1 MPSMTGVKDS
11 GSNYNF
17 GDKLIRPTQR
27 RSQFDLSYI
36 NTLTAKQG
44 QLIPV
49 YFSYYYPG
57 DEFNISMESLIR
69 VVNPPQVPLA
79 TRQRVFFHLYK
90 IDYTQMWYYFEA
102 FASKGYSGNFETLLP
117 TVSVKLAVDGK
128 INPLLARGSLADF
141 LGFNFSDYSYQV
153 GDENIVVKLPALPFL
168 AYQRIYRDYYFNKNL
183 NIDSELGKVF
193 LPDSP
198 MDLLL
203 QTKNPANLTL
213 DGSSNEVDEPLN
225 KLALGELRY
234 RNWVD
239 DYFTSALPWPMR
251 GDIPTLESS
260 VSVNGS
266 IPVEGDISINSTP
279 YRMRFFDPGSG
290 AHLIEVLSEVPSQLG
305 IIPGSPTQPFSPMD
319 QEFIARING
328 ATHNLSVPG
337 RQITD
342 AIIQSGFSQSA
353 LKLLWTNTLISEKL
367 ARTDG
372 TYLQFV
378 ETFFGERPRHASE
391 HMPTYLGGTFQ
402 PIVFSQVLQTTPTDN
417 GALGTQGG
425 QGISSSSGHVGR
437 FKSDDFGICM
447 MIMSIMPDTYY
458 CQGWNK
464 EHLYQTQDDL
474 PLPERALLGMQPV
487 TQAEI
492 FYDPRDTTG
501 EKNQKLF
508 GYQNRLDEL
517 RYRSNE
523 IHGEIANPNNRSFFP
538 FTQARYF
545 DTAPNLNQE
554 FVSTDGTI
562 RNDWLTAPNEVPYMV
577 QIANRVS
584 AVRQYPYHA
593 PPSALMM

>member
-11 GSNYNF
+11 GSNYQF
-17 GDKLIRPTQR
+17 GDKMIRPAQR

-36 NTLTAKQG
+36 NTFTAKQG

-57 DEFNISMESLIR
+57 DDFNISIETLIR

-90 IDYTQMWYYFEA
+90 IDFTQLWYYFEA
-102 FASKGYSGNFETLLP
+102 FASKGYSGNFEAVLP
-117 TVSVKLAVDGK
+117 TISAKLAVDGK
-128 INPLLARGSLADF
+128 INPRLARGSLADF
-141 LGFNFSDYSYQV
+141 LGFNFSDYTYKS
-153 GDENIVVKLPALPFL
+153 GDENIEVRLPALPFL

-183 NIDSELGKVF
+183 NIDTELGKVF
-193 LPDSP
+193 LPDSS
-198 MDLLL
+198 MDLLI
-203 QTKNPANLTL
+203 QTKNPQHLTI
-213 DGSSNEVDEPLN
+213 DGFLWQETDEPLN
-225 KLALGELRY
+225 RLAFGSLRY

-239 DYFTSALPWPMR
+239 DYFTSSLPWPMR
-251 GDIPTLESS
+251 GESPVLDFESS
-260 VSVNGS
+260 SNVGIENKGQFIPFRLQYAFNSLDDTKVSTMAKGPTFEMVAYSDGADTTFGGLHSSGISGITASGWRLADLTTDNLK
-266 IPVEGDISINSTP
+266 ISI
-279 YRMRFFDPGSG
+279 
-290 AHLIEVLSEVPSQLG
+290 SQ
-305 IIPGSPTQPFSPMD
+305 P
-319 QEFIARING
+319 
-328 ATHNLSVPG
+328 
-337 RQITD
+337 
-342 AIIQSGFSQSA
+342 A

-367 ARTDG
+367 AKTDG

-378 ETFFGERPRHASE
+378 ETFFGDRPRHASE
-391 HMPTYLGGTFQ
+391 HMPTYLGGTYQ

-425 QGISSSSGHVGR
+425 QGISSSAGHVGR
-437 FKSDDFGICM
+437 FHADDFGICM

-458 CQGWNK
+458 CQGWQK

-517 RYRSNE
+517 RYRANE

-545 DTAPNLNQE
+545 DSAPNLNQE

-562 RNDWLTAPNEVPYMV
+562 RNDWLTAPNEIPYMV